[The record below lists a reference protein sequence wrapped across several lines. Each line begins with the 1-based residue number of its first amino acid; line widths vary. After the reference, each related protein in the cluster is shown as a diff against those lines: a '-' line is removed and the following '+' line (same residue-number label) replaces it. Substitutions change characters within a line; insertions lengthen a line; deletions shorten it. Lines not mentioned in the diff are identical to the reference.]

1 MDSPP
6 ASVPSRHALRP
17 AVLVGVLVVVAAG
30 LVWVA
35 SRHPGTEPTRPSG
48 FEGLGDGAPPVGRR
62 APDFSLPL
70 LNGGTF
76 SLHSVRGKPVVLNFW
91 AAWCAPCRAET
102 PMLVRLQKVYG
113 PRGLQFVGV
122 DSEDQIADARAFAA
136 QYHVDYPLVRL
147 DDERLIDA
155 YAVPGLPTTVFIGA
169 DGIVVGK
176 VVGGFVGPEGEKL
189 LIARLDRLL
198 AGAHR

>member
-1 MDSPP
+1 M
-6 ASVPSRHALRP
+6 
-17 AVLVGVLVVVAAG
+17 LVGVLVVVAAG

-35 SRHPGTEPTRPSG
+35 SRHPGTEPARPSG
-48 FEGLGDGAPPVGRR
+48 FEGLGDGAPPVGHR

-76 SLHSVRGKPVVLNFW
+76 SLHSVKGKPVVLNFW

-155 YAVPGLPTTVFIGA
+155 YAIPGLPTTVFIGA

>member
-1 MDSPP
+1 MDAPP
-6 ASVPSRHALRP
+6 TPAQSRHRLKP
-17 AVLVGVLVVVAAG
+17 AVVVGVLVVVAAG

-35 SRHPGTEPTRPSG
+35 LRHPGTEPARPSG
-48 FEGLGDGAPPVGRR
+48 LEGLRDGAPPVGRQ

-76 SLHSVRGKPVVLNFW
+76 SLHSTRGKPVVLNFW
-91 AAWCAPCRAET
+91 AAWCVPCREET
-102 PMLVRLQKVYG
+102 PMLVRLYKVYG
-113 PRGLQFVGV
+113 RRGLQFVGV
-122 DSEDQIADARAFAA
+122 DSQDQIADARAFAA

-147 DDERLIDA
+147 DDDRLIDA

-169 DGIVVGK
+169 DGIVAGK

>member
-1 MDSPP
+1 MDARP
-6 ASVPSRHALRP
+6 APVPSRRRLKP
-17 AVLVGVLVVVAAG
+17 AVVVGVLVVVAAG
-30 LVWVA
+30 VVVLA
-35 SRHPGTEPTRPSG
+35 LRHPGPEPPRPSG
-48 FEGLGDGAPPVGRR
+48 LEGLGDGALPVGRR

-76 SLHSVRGKPVVLNFW
+76 SLHSLRGKPVVLNFW
-91 AAWCAPCRAET
+91 AAWCVPCREET
-102 PMLVRLQKVYG
+102 PMLVRLHKVYR

-122 DSEDQIADARAFAA
+122 DSEDQTADARAFAA

-147 DDERLIDA
+147 DDDRLIDA
-155 YAVPGLPTTVFIGA
+155 YAVPGLPTTIFIGA
-169 DGIVVGK
+169 DGVVTGK

-189 LIARLDRLL
+189 LVARLERLL

>member
-1 MDSPP
+1 MDAQP
-6 ASVPSRHALRP
+6 APVPSRHRLKP
-17 AVLVGVLVVVAAG
+17 AVVVGVLVVIAAG
-30 LVWVA
+30 LVVLA
-35 SRHPGTEPTRPSG
+35 LRHPGLEPPRPSG
-48 FEGLGDGAPPVGRR
+48 LEGLGDGAPPVGRR

-91 AAWCAPCRAET
+91 AAWCAPCREET
-102 PMLVRLQKVYG
+102 PMLVRLYKVYG

-122 DSEDQIADARAFAA
+122 DSQDQTADARAFAS
-136 QYHVDYPLVRL
+136 QYQVDYPLVRL
-147 DDERLIDA
+147 DDDRLIDA
-155 YAVPGLPTTVFIGA
+155 YAVPGLPTTIFIGA
-169 DGIVVGK
+169 DGVVTGK